1 MIMDHDDDD
10 DDDDDD
16 MMAGREFS
24 PVAAVQRFLR
34 WSRLNNGESS
44 FFREVRIHDVV

>member
-10 DDDDDD
+10 DDDD
-16 MMAGREFS
+16 MTAGRELS
-24 PVAAVQRFLR
+24 PAAAVQRFLR
-34 WSRLNNGESS
+34 WSRLINGENS